1 MPDLRAKDG
10 ISLERCGV
18 DTGLDLSAGAV
29 KRADV
34 GAEIRHCPRS
44 SSPES
49 TKSQHCAAPRRR
61 KESLKTPGGPRAPAP
76 AAQAPRSSSL
86 RDAIS
91 ERERERDPG
100 SSTGKMQSVAAAAF
114 LRLYFGKR
122 RSTPYKTS
130 ADNNPTHTA
139 LPAFAYPACTA
150 SRHPALQCQCT
161 SSLQLL
167 KPLLVPSPPAPTI
180 SHGPSSLLCS

>member
-91 ERERERDPG
+91 EREREREKGTLAAPPARCSRWLQLHSFASISG
-100 SSTGKMQSVAAAAF
+100 SVVQLRIRPPLTTTQHTQHF
-114 LRLYFGKR
+114 LRLR
-122 RSTPYKTS
+122 T
-130 ADNNPTHTA
+130 
-139 LPAFAYPACTA
+139 LPARPLGTLLYSANAPPAC
-150 SRHPALQCQCT
+150 
-161 SSLQLL
+161 SS
-167 KPLLVPSPPAPTI
+167 
-180 SHGPSSLLCS
+180 